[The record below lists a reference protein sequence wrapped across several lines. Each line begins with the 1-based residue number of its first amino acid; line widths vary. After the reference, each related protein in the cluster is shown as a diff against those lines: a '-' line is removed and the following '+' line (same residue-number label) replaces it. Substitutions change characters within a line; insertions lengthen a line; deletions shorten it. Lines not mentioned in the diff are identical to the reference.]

1 VSLADGNALLIH
13 IVKCFRSIVAQFVIN
28 YAIHGSWCSADS
40 HGRYIEMNSEHI
52 VGKGVPRKEGRD
64 KVTGRSQY
72 VDDMV
77 LPNMLFGATVRSQLP
92 RGRIRKIT
100 FGPGIPWDEFVIV
113 SAKDVPGKNCIAL
126 IGNDQPCLANE
137 FVNHPEE
144 PILLLAHSGR
154 HLLPKAVEAVSIEY
168 DPLPAIFTIEESE
181 RRSEIVWGDDN
192 IFKTYLIEKG
202 DVDGIWEKAEY
213 IVEGEYTTGA
223 QEQLY
228 IENNGM
234 IAAFDAAQGITVW
247 GSLQCPYY
255 IHKALMALCN
265 LPAEKVRVVQM
276 ETGGAFGGK
285 EEYPSMIAAHAAL
298 LAIKSGKPV
307 KIIYDRMEDMA
318 ATTKRHPSRT
328 RHRTAVSKDGKI
340 LGGEIEFTID
350 GGAYLTLS
358 PVVLSRGAIHAGGPY
373 YWPNVR
379 IRAKAVATNAPP
391 HGAFRGFGAPQSLFA
406 MERHMDRIAQA
417 VGLTLIEIRRRN
429 FLQPGQ
435 TTTTEQVVREPI
447 DLGKLLDRA
456 LKISDYH
463 LKKQRFA
470 NENRNRA
477 DKKGMGI
484 AAFLHGAGFTGSGE
498 RHLSSIVGVEG
509 CADGSVRVLV
519 SSTEFGQGT
528 KTVLSQIA
536 AEALGLPYEIV
547 SLAQPDTLEVPNSGP
562 TVASRTAMV
571 VGKLVQSAALGIKQT
586 LISSNLLRE
595 NYSEYEFRAACE
607 RYVSKHGRFRCW
619 SRYDAPSDIFWDD
632 EKYRGEAYAAFA
644 WAVYIAE
651 VTVDLTTYSVSVD
664 DFVALQEVGKVLHPL
679 LAKGQIIGGIAQAI
693 GFALYEKVVWQNGRM
708 QNSQMTNYIIPTS
721 SDLPPI
727 RVFFEELGNVHGA
740 YGAKGIGELPM
751 DGPAPAIVNA
761 VADALGIHFNSIP
774 LLPEDIMDELNMNE
788 LAASSQESGVGST
801 SGGR

>member
-1 VSLADGNALLIH
+1 MN
-13 IVKCFRSIVAQFVIN
+13 R
-28 YAIHGSWCSADS
+28 DS
-40 HGRYIEMNSEHI
+40 I
-52 VGKGVPRKEGRD
+52 VGKSVPRKEGRD

-72 VDDMV
+72 VDDMA
-77 LPNMLFGATVRSQLP
+77 LPNMLFGATIRSQIP
-92 RGRIRKIT
+92 RGRIKKIT
-100 FGPGIPWDEFVIV
+100 FPPQIHWDEFVIV
-113 SAKDVPGKNCIAL
+113 SAKDIPGKNCISL
-126 IGNDQPCLANE
+126 IGDDQPCLANE

-144 PILLLAHSGR
+144 PILLLAHPDR
-154 HLLPKAVEAVSIEY
+154 HLLPRAVEAVSIEY
-168 DPLPAIFTIEESE
+168 EPLPAIFAIDESE
-181 RRSEIVWGDDN
+181 RRSEIVWGEDN
-192 IFKTYLIEKG
+192 IFKTYLIERG
-202 DVDGIWEKAEY
+202 EVDGIWKKADY

-234 IAAFDAAQGITVW
+234 IAVFDAALGITVW

-265 LPAEKVRVVQM
+265 LPAEKVRVIQM

-285 EEYPSMIAAHAAL
+285 EEYPSMIAGHASL
-298 LAIKSGKPV
+298 LAMKSGRPV

-328 RHRTAVSKDGKI
+328 RHRTAVSRDGKI
-340 LGGEIEFTID
+340 LGGEIDFTID
-350 GGAYLTLS
+350 GGAYATLS
-358 PVVLSRGAIHAGGPY
+358 SVVLSRGAIHAGGPY
-373 YWPNVR
+373 YWPSVR

-417 VGLTLIEIRRRN
+417 VGLSPIEIRRRN

-435 TTTTEQVVREPI
+435 ATTTEQIVREPI
-447 DLGKLLDRA
+447 DLRRLLDRA
-456 LKISDYH
+456 LNVSDYES
-463 LKKQRFA
+463 KKQRFA
-470 NENRNRA
+470 TENQSGATR
-477 DKKGMGI
+477 KGMGI

-498 RHLSSIVGVEG
+498 RYLSSVVGVEG

-536 AEALGLPYEIV
+536 AEAIGLPYENV
-547 SLAQPDTLEVPNSGP
+547 SMAQPDTLEVPNSGP
-562 TVASRTAMV
+562 TVASRTVMV

-586 LISSNLLRE
+586 LLSSNLLQDG
-595 NYSEYEFRAACE
+595 YTAAEFRAAC
-607 RYVSKHGRFRCW
+607 RQYVAAHGQFRSW
-619 SRYDAPSDIFWDD
+619 SRYEAPADIFWDD
-632 EKYRGEAYAAFA
+632 QKYRGEAYAAFA

-679 LAKGQIIGGIAQAI
+679 LAMGQVIGGVAQGI
-693 GFALYEKVVWQNGRM
+693 GFSLYEKVVWQNGRM
-708 QNSQMTNYIIPTS
+708 QNSQMTNYIMPTS
-721 SDLPPI
+721 TDLPPI
-727 RVFFEELGNVHGA
+727 RVLFEELGNVYGA

-751 DGPAPAIVNA
+751 DGPAPAIINA
-761 VADALGIHFNSIP
+761 VSDALEFTSISF
-774 LLPEDIMDELNMNE
+774 LCCRRTSWIVWTKIGRNKEGF
-788 LAASSQESGVGST
+788 AASPQESGVDPTGVVQ
-801 SGGR
+801 